1 MTGGTPASQPP
12 ASAKEFEKIPEELIL
27 ATKSAVGMG
36 ASFEKGKLL
45 PCNGRSYPAAAVL
58 AAIEELRNAEGGVED
73 IGARRKSKHCVPRF
87 CELVAMNLDMW
98 FGHRTQLSK
107 AELDNKLTGKTR
119 PSMVKLREQFKD
131 PKVLVRYSE
140 CRSKVTPRH
149 LPSAVPL
156 FSLSVSFMTAKGPR

>member
-1 MTGGTPASQPP
+1 
-12 ASAKEFEKIPEELIL
+12 
-27 ATKSAVGMG
+27 MG
-36 ASFEKGKLL
+36 ASFDKRKLL

-58 AAIEELRNAEGGVED
+58 AAIEELKNAERGDED

-87 CELVAMNLDMW
+87 CELVAMNLEVW

-119 PSMVKLREQFKD
+119 PAMVDLWEQFKD
-131 PKVLVRYSE
+131 DKVVVRYSA

-156 FSLSVSFMTAKGPR
+156 FSLSVSFMAAKGPRWR